1 MTDTHGPRVPR
12 ASAQVMQTS
21 IDDHNRRRRS
31 RALRRTIFSAVVLFG
46 LIYGANE
53 LLVARPTAAALAAD
67 TAYAHVVLHAR
78 LHYYLD
84 PTALVLD
91 LRRNTSADPEEAF
104 RALVQVAGALQ
115 TAGRSFERVILTH
128 GSDAVY
134 VLTGADFAKFGTDV
148 AAGRLPTVVA
158 RAVPARLRGPTGS
171 GGIGPWAD
179 TPKAP
184 LGLIFTDAAGA
195 AGRWASGGH

>member
-1 MTDTHGPRVPR
+1 VTDSHGPKVPR
-12 ASAQVMQTS
+12 SSAQVMRSS
-21 IDDHNRRRRS
+21 IDDHNKRRKS
-31 RALRRTIFSAVVLFG
+31 KALRRTIFSVVVLFG
-46 LIYGANE
+46 LVYGANAF
-53 LLVARPTAAALAAD
+53 LVARPTAAALKAD

-91 LRRNTSADPEEAF
+91 LRSNASADPEEAF

-115 TAGRSFERVILTH
+115 TAGRSFERVILAH

-134 VLTGADFAKFGTDV
+134 VLTGADFAKLGTAV
-148 AAGRLPTVVA
+148 IAGRPPTVVA
-158 RAVPARLRGPTGS
+158 RAVPMLLRGPTGS

>member
-1 MTDTHGPRVPR
+1 
-12 ASAQVMQTS
+12 MQSS
-21 IDDHNRRRRS
+21 IDDHNRRRKS
-31 RALRRTIFSAVVLFG
+31 RALRRTILSAIVLFG
-46 LIYGANE
+46 LVYGANAF
-53 LLVARPTAAALAAD
+53 LVARPTAAALAAD
-67 TAYAHVVLHAR
+67 TAYAHIALRAR

-91 LRRNTSADPEEAF
+91 LRHNTGAEPEDAF

-134 VLTGADFAKFGTDV
+134 VLTGADFAKLGTAVV
-148 AAGRLPTVVA
+148 AGQLPTVVA
-158 RAVPARLRGPTGS
+158 RAVPSRLRGPTGS

-184 LGLIFTDAAGA
+184 LGLTFADAASA